1 MADIMSNFVKSKLTP
16 LAASE
21 LCKPSALK
29 IIPITSMTAR
39 LVIKN
44 KKMRFISNFPK
55 IVNKL
60 KIYADFDTK
69 N

>member
-1 MADIMSNFVKSKLTP
+1 

-39 LVIKN
+39 LVTKN